1 MDPTQIRRPRV
12 LMCYICG
19 REYGLTS
26 LEIHQKQCKAL
37 WIKREK
43 GKPKSERRPL
53 PKKPVVDERSFDTAA
68 TDSIEQ
74 FNVAVQEHF
83 ETNMMEECPNCSRTF
98 LEGRLEIHLRSCR
111 PGFTSKPVH
120 QKSKK
125 SFDGEETGVAPK
137 KRSEAP
143 TSFRKN
149 TLGVPGSLK
158 KKPSPR
164 SSPLPNNRSKR
175 TPGKEKVPKNRVPN
189 RTAKVTG
196 HLKEKIRPKVEPE
209 DSQNSGSDSDSVWA
223 DMISAVDDAE
233 ESGSLTD
240 NEATKIVQF
249 ILGRDEAI
257 KDVFLASRGN
267 SNSTRRF
274 IKNAKRRLNVA

>member
-1 MDPTQIRRPRV
+1 MSELLAHISGGTTGDPSTKLPPGIHFKTGTSEIEKVVRWRRNR
-12 LMCYICG
+12 C
-19 REYGLTS
+19 S
-26 LEIHQKQCKAL
+26 S
-37 WIKREK
+37 EK
-43 GKPKSERRPL
+43 
-53 PKKPVVDERSFDTAA
+53 DDYT
-68 TDSIEQ
+68 
-74 FNVAVQEHF
+74 
-83 ETNMMEECPNCSRTF
+83 
-98 LEGRLEIHLRSCR
+98 
-111 PGFTSKPVH
+111 
-120 QKSKK
+120 
-125 SFDGEETGVAPK
+125 
-137 KRSEAP
+137 RSEAP

-196 HLKEKIRPKVEPE
+196 HLKEKTRPKVEPE

-257 KDVFLASRGN
+257 KDVFLSSRGN
-267 SNSTRRF
+267 SNSAGRF